1 MNRKDKIL
9 ISNIRLLI
17 SDLKITYYNKKVK
30 EKNGILEKMSNP
42 FLSVEDMKKIGVE
55 DKRNIVAEK
64 VVVNDPED
72 EDDKIKSLIARID
85 SVLS

>member
-30 EKNGILEKMSNP
+30 EKNVLLEKMSNP